1 MVAQTF
7 GVTATF
13 LVVPPSIDPGGQGAE
28 LTLLFRR

>member
-13 LVVPPSIDPGGQGAE
+13 LVVPTTIAPGGHGAE